1 MSRLLAIAR
10 KEVIQLRR
18 DPRSLVMGFVVPAFL
33 TLMFGYV
40 MNFDVKHLPLGV
52 IDQDRT
58 MTSRDLVSAYA
69 SSGYFVVTER
79 LAACAQVQGP
89 IRSTFRWQGQ
99 VDHATEWYLH
109 CKTSL
114 PCAPELMARLK
125 SLHPYDVP
133 EIVSIP
139 IPAGH
144 GPYLSWIEEMTR
156 R

>member
-1 MSRLLAIAR
+1 MPADS
-10 KEVIQLRR
+10 
-18 DPRSLVMGFVVPAFL
+18 VPAAASPL
-33 TLMFGYV
+33 AALVTTTLPSEAEAGRM
-40 MNFDVKHLPLGV
+40 
-52 IDQDRT
+52 
-58 MTSRDLVSAYA
+58 AEA
-69 SSGYFVVTER
+69 VVTER